1 MSDLFESGFSSGWN
15 ATGEGFN
22 GEYVGP
28 RATARWDTL
37 WPEMVADARAHAWP
51 VCLAAN
57 LATAAGLCAAWRDGA
72 AWGEWFG
79 DPCTSLLDRPWSP
92 GCNRPAPGVG

>member
-1 MSDLFESGFSSGWN
+1 MEFKERYDAF
-15 ATGEGFN
+15 ARFN
-22 GEYVGP
+22 
-28 RATARWDTL
+28 
-37 WPEMVADARAHAWP
+37 PEHVRRRLST
-51 VCLAAN
+51 LAAN
-57 LATAAGLCAAWRDGA
+57 LRVAGALCAAWRDGA

>member
-1 MSDLFESGFSSGWN
+1 MTDYATTASIDAALRESPMLQRY
-15 ATGEGFN
+15 ATE
-22 GEYVGP
+22 
-28 RATARWDTL
+28 RALDT
-37 WPEMVADARAHAWP
+37 
-51 VCLAAN
+51 LAAN
-57 LATAAGLCAAWRDGA
+57 LRVAGALCAAWRDGA